1 MEKKQLSSEASTNES
16 TQGMRGV
23 CFRNMSKVIRQILE
37 GEEKGGLL
45 GFKHR
50 KLNFRND
57 RILLLGLLEYGE
69 KEI

>member
-1 MEKKQLSSEASTNES
+1 MEKKQLSSEASTSEG

-23 CFRNMSKVIRQILE
+23 CFRNLSKVIRQILE
-37 GEEKGGLL
+37 GEDKESLL

-57 RILLLGLLEYGE
+57 RILLLGLLQYSE
-69 KEI
+69 KEL